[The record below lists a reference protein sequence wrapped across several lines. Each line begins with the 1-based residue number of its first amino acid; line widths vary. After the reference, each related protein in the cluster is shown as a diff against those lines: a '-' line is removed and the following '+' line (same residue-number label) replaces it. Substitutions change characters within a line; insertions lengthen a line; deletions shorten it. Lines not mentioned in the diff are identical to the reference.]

1 MQPMEIGEDRQG
13 RPTAPAEIYGRH
25 YSQDYATLFIEHPYW
40 APKLQFNVAA
50 LSRLLKP
57 LGNWVD
63 ACCGQGWHLAQFPH
77 HQRMGIDLSTAQLDR
92 ARALNPGVQFIQADL
107 AEYEF
112 PQDQRFDVV
121 SSFWSSYS
129 YLADEDAIRA
139 VVEKLIRWT
148 APDGTLYLELTSPEM
163 LREFNE
169 SEFAADTGSRV
180 TLQSSDG
187 VRWLF
192 EDPGGLHGLVSPP
205 LDFFTDLIEPH
216 FSTINRSVVIRTI
229 RQFIAQ
235 HKRLD

>member
-1 MQPMEIGEDRQG
+1 MQPKEIGEDQQRH
-13 RPTAPAEIYGRH
+13 PNAPAEIFGRH
-25 YSQDYATLFIEHPYW
+25 YSQEYATLFIDHPYW
-40 APKLQFNVAA
+40 APKLQFNHAA

-57 LGNWVD
+57 LGNWMD

-77 HQRMGIDLSTAQLDR
+77 HQRMGIDLSAAQLDR

-112 PQDQRFDVV
+112 PHEQRFDVV

-139 VVEKLIRWT
+139 LVEKLIRWT
-148 APDGTLYLELTSPEM
+148 APGGTLYLELTSPET
-163 LREFNE
+163 LGEFNQ
-169 SEFAADTGSRV
+169 SEFAIDTGSRV
-180 TLQSSDG
+180 TLQSPDG

-192 EDPGGLHGLVSPP
+192 EDPGGLHQLISPP

-216 FSTINRSVVIRTI
+216 FAAINDSVVIRTI
-229 RQFIAQ
+229 RQLIAQ
-235 HKRLD
+235 HKRPD